1 MNVSVRE
8 LKAHLSEYLRRA
20 QAGETIVITSRN
32 HIVGR
37 LSAPT
42 EEDHAPAREET
53 AALERLRAQ
62 PWLREPAAAGA
73 PGGGRRR
80 IPAREGE
87 TLSTELL
94 ERD

>member
-32 HIVGR
+32 NVVGR

-62 PWLREPAAAGA
+62 PWLQGPSAAGA
-73 PGGGRRR
+73 PGGTRPR
-80 IPAREGE
+80 IAAREGE